1 LLKSFEFDLTW
12 VEFLGYNSPRFAG
25 MGTGGR
31 RLYYS
36 IVKLLAVLAFK
47 LFVRLEVRGAENV
60 PDTGAFVFASNH
72 QSNLD
77 PFLLGAATRRKLAY
91 FAKAELFRYRI
102 GAFLLRKLNAF
113 PVRRGGRD
121 RDAINRSIHCLES
134 GLGLV
139 FFPEGSRRHAPDG
152 VARAKPGVAMVA
164 ARAGA
169 PVVPAHIIGSERVL
183 PPGKALP
190 RPRKVVVTFGPP
202 LDPPDVNGGGG
213 RKEVYLQYT
222 ERVLQQI
229 YDLK

>member
-1 LLKSFEFDLTW
+1 MGQA
-12 VEFLGYNSPRFAG
+12 LGYNSPRFAG

-31 RLYYS
+31 RLFYS

-60 PDTGAFVFASNH
+60 PVSGSFVFASNH

-91 FAKAELFRYRI
+91 FAKSELFRYRI

-113 PVRRGGRD
+113 PVRRGGGD
-121 RDAINRSIHCLES
+121 RDAISRSIQCLES

-139 FFPEGSRRHAPDG
+139 FFPEGSRRHAADG
-152 VARAKPGVAMVA
+152 RARAKPGMAMVA

-169 PVVPAHIIGSERVL
+169 PVVPSHINGSERVL
-183 PPGKALP
+183 PPGKVMP
-190 RPRKVVVTFGPP
+190 RPAKVVVTFGPP
-202 LDPPDVNGGGG
+202 LDPPDVRGTGGG